1 MYSYSYTEKQ
11 DNYRNGSAPSDL
23 NAGADYGMSM
33 SPDRPSLTPIPS
45 EMDKQNE
52 QIAQAMR
59 LLLAA
64 KERVL
69 TLSEQRVRPSSFN
82 LPGYHRPTLTS
93 SSVH

>member
-23 NAGADYGMSM
+23 NAGADYSAGM
-33 SPDRPSLTPIPS
+33 SPDESSLSPITS

-52 QIAQAMR
+52 QIAQAMH

-69 TLSEQRVRPSSFN
+69 TLSEQRVRLLSSN
-82 LPGYHRPTLTS
+82 LPTRPSIIFVS
-93 SSVH
+93 SSVL